1 VRQGSGSIGENR
13 FMIVPDHWAEARRQH
28 KKSSKQ
34 ITVHRFGW
42 STDSEA
48 DAQAMAEQRADDAL
62 SAILAGKPLARREKK
77 VAYNGAE
84 GVPIREEVL
93 ARVGETVITR
103 NGYGA
108 HCLNTPHVLFA
119 DVDLTA
125 GVPRRWSVVTMAAL
139 MASSMVAGWWTQS
152 LSLTLIGAVVSL
164 LLAYAVAGGAHA
176 FWVATKGGREAIALR
191 RLSAYLSRHP
201 QWAVRV
207 YRTPAGLRVLATHK
221 TFTPDTPEVQDFF
234 AAIGTDPVY
243 MRMCINQRC
252 FRARLTAKPWRIG
265 MAGHIRPRPGI
276 WPVNPEHL
284 AVRQAWIDQYE
295 AKASA
300 FAACRFVE
308 SLGSGVEHIDVMPVV
323 ALHDRESQALR
334 QGMAIA

>member
-1 VRQGSGSIGENR
+1 
-13 FMIVPDHWAEARRQH
+13 MIVPNHWAEARRQH
-28 KKSSKQ
+28 KTSSKQ
-34 ITVHRFGW
+34 ITVRRFGW
-42 STDSEA
+42 SIDSEA

-62 SAILAGKPLARREKK
+62 AVILAGKPLARREKK
-77 VAYNGAE
+77 AAYNGAE

-103 NGYGA
+103 NAYGA

-119 DVDLTA
+119 DVDLTST
-125 GVPRRWSVVTMAAL
+125 VPRRWSLVAMAAL
-139 MASSMVAGWWTQS
+139 VATSLLAGWWTQS
-152 LSLTLIGAVVSL
+152 ITLALMGAVVSL
-164 LLAYAVAGGAHA
+164 LLAYPVAGGAHA
-176 FWVATKGGREAIALR
+176 LWVATQGGREAMARR
-191 RLSAYLSRHP
+191 RLSAFLSRHP
-201 QWAVRV
+201 QWAVRL
-207 YRTPAGLRVLATHK
+207 YRTPAGLRVLATHQA
-221 TFTPDTPEVQDFF
+221 FSAHAPEVQAFF

-265 MAGHIRPRPGI
+265 MEGHMRPRPGI

-284 AVRQAWIDQYE
+284 AVRQAWIGQYE

-323 ALHDRESQALR
+323 HLHDRETRALN
-334 QGMAIA
+334 QGMTIA